1 MSDGRRR
8 DDIDAI
14 WRAAVAAVEGRA
26 AVARALAEEPDFR
39 PDLVLAVGKA
49 AAGMSRAALAAFP
62 GCETLVVT
70 KYHHGDE
77 ELRARPEV
85 TLIEAAHP
93 VPDGNSLRAGQLLL
107 ERVAAVPPGGRLLL
121 LVSGGASALAE
132 ALVDGFDLERLRAE
146 TDALIAGGKTIA
158 EINRR
163 RKQVSRIKDGKLL
176 EAFRGAEARVY
187 AISDVEGD
195 GIDVI
200 GSGIGDI
207 RRAPGRATVR
217 LVASNAIARAAAAR
231 AAEQRGY
238 PVVVNAETLYGDLFE
253 LAPVLGR
260 TLAAGT
266 RGVYIWGGEPTV
278 VLPPNPGRGGRN
290 QSLALAL
297 AREIAGRDDIA
308 VLVAGTD
315 GTDGPTD
322 AAGGIV
328 DGATWRAPDAE
339 QALAAADAGP
349 YLERR
354 GALLVTG
361 PTHTNVMD
369 LVIAVLG

>member
-1 MSDGRRR
+1 MSDRRR
-8 DDIDAI
+8 DDLEAI
-14 WRAAVAAVEGRA
+14 WDAAIAAVEGRA

-70 KYHHGDE
+70 KYHHGDD

-107 ERVAAVPPGGRLLL
+107 ERVAAMPPGERLLL

-158 EINRR
+158 EINRW

-217 LVASNAIARAAAAR
+217 LVASNAIARAATAR
-231 AAEQRGY
+231 AAAQRGY

-253 LAPVLGR
+253 LAPVLGKA
-260 TLAAGT
+260 LAAGA

-328 DGATWRAPDAE
+328 DGATWRAPDAAD
-339 QALAAADAGP
+339 ALTAADAGAF
-349 YLERR
+349 LERR

-369 LVIAVLG
+369 LVIAIVG